1 MPGGDGAKAHFISFN
16 NRYPSLES
24 DGNEFEYCSFGLH
37 VPIAIGIRTFPTQKT
52 IFAAMNIL
60 ILGSGGRE
68 SAFAWKLS
76 QSPKCSQLF
85 IAPGNAGTGQYGT
98 NINVKANDFEGIKQA
113 VINNNINLVL
123 VGPEEPLVK
132 GIHDFFLADEQ
143 LKGVPVIGP
152 QREGAQLEGS
162 KDFSKQFMVRNGI
175 PAAASKTFTRGTLQE
190 GFEYLATAGLPV
202 VLKADGLAAGK
213 GVLICTSLQEAQQ
226 ELIEML
232 TEAKFGDAS
241 SKVVVE
247 QFLQGIELSVFVL
260 TDGTHYKILPG
271 AKDYKRIGEGDTGLN
286 TGGMGAVSPVHFA
299 DAAFMQKVEERVI
312 IPTIEG
318 LKKENIPYK
327 GFIFIG
333 LMNCGG
339 DPYMIE
345 YNCRMGDPE
354 TESVMMRINSDLVDL
369 LSGVAEGNLDT
380 KELIISDKTAAT
392 VVMVAG
398 GYPGEYLK
406 DKTISGIEN
415 VRESQVFHA
424 GTYLDGESIKTSGG
438 RVLAVTSLQD
448 DLFTAVQ
455 QATADAARI
464 YYDGMYFRKDIG
476 FDLL

>member
-1 MPGGDGAKAHFISFN
+1 
-16 NRYPSLES
+16 
-24 DGNEFEYCSFGLH
+24 
-37 VPIAIGIRTFPTQKT
+37 
-52 IFAAMNIL
+52 MNIL
-60 ILGSGGRE
+60 LLGSGGRE

-76 QSPKCSQLF
+76 QSAKCDKLF

-98 NINVKANDFEGIKQA
+98 NVNIKVTDFEGIKRLVLSNSIQ
-113 VINNNINLVL
+113 LVL

-143 LKGVPVIGP
+143 LKSVPVIGP

-162 KDFSKQFMVRNGI
+162 KDFSKQFMVRHNI
-175 PAAASKTFTRGTLQE
+175 PAAASKTFTRETLQE

-213 GVLICTSLQEAQQ
+213 GVLICASLQEAQQ
-226 ELIEML
+226 EFLEML
-232 TEAKFGDAS
+232 TEAKFGEAS

-247 QFLQGIELSVFVL
+247 QFLQGIELSVFVM
-260 TDGTHYKILPG
+260 TDGTHYKILPE

-286 TGGMGAVSPVHFA
+286 TGGMGSVSPVPFA
-299 DAAFMQKVEERVI
+299 DAEFMKKVEDRVI
-312 IPTIEG
+312 IPTVEG

-333 LMNCGG
+333 LMNCDG

-354 TESVMMRINSDLVDL
+354 TESVMTRITSDFADL
-369 LSGVAEGNLDT
+369 LCGVAEGNLNE
-380 KELIISDKTAAT
+380 KELTISPKIAAT
-392 VVMVAG
+392 VMMVAG

-406 DKTISGIEN
+406 DKVVTGTEN
-415 VRESQVFHA
+415 VRDSQVFHA
-424 GTYLDGESIKTSGG
+424 GTYKDNDTVKTSGG

-448 DLFTAVQ
+448 DLFTALQ
-455 QATADAARI
+455 QATADASRI